1 MHTFFYSNISDFS
14 GNFQGITD
22 EVTQKTSIQTMHI
35 ICWKAKY
42 FKSTYVSVLGHG
54 CGVSQYPQFYDKI
67 KKKYQML
74 SRLYVGVFS
83 GKKGHQFFQ

>member
-1 MHTFFYSNISDFS
+1 MHNICS
-14 GNFQGITD
+14 
-22 EVTQKTSIQTMHI
+22 
-35 ICWKAKY
+35 KAKY
-42 FKSTYVSVLGHG
+42 FKYDDVSMMGHD

-83 GKKGHQFFQ
+83 GKKGQPFLQEKWINA